1 MGRSHSLSSI
11 PYFAPDPASDSIDSS
26 DDRAKRAEARKQAYD
41 QAFTAGLY
49 DYGHGQASTPEPK
62 IKKKECEC
70 KTCGTCGKSVHA
82 IQKPTCPPHFK
93 TGMQCIKCAYEAR
106 NCTRCFTGRKKA
118 ACTSC
123 ARCNKWAWNFVCKLK
138 HIAMGLVNKEPHEC
152 SWGDECACLGRRTT
166 KKCTE
171 KTEKG
176 KKQRR
181 LASRPRYRDSPV

>member
-62 IKKKECEC
+62 IKKKESECIKC
-70 KTCGTCGKSVHA
+70 KTMLCGICRESVHA

-93 TGMQCIKCAYEAR
+93 TGMQCIKCAYKHR
-106 NCTRCFTGRKKA
+106 HCTRCFTGRKVPL
-118 ACTSC
+118 TGC
-123 ARCNKWAWNFVCKLK
+123 ARCNKWAW
-138 HIAMGLVNKEPHEC
+138 
-152 SWGDECACLGRRTT
+152 T
-166 KKCTE
+166 KT
-171 KTEKG
+171 
-176 KKQRR
+176 
-181 LASRPRYRDSPV
+181 PD